1 MKVEDV
7 NKEIKRR
14 LTGFEIDIDASKAKQ
29 KLNDIEEQLDRIIE
43 KYNQINKD

>member
-7 NKEIKRR
+7 NKEMKRH
-14 LTGFEIDIDASKAKQ
+14 LTDFEIDIDASKVKQ
-29 KLNDIEEQLDRIIE
+29 KLNDIEKQLDRIIE

>member
-1 MKVEDV
+1 MKAEDI

-14 LTGFEIDIDASKAKQ
+14 LTDFEIDIDVSKAKQ
-29 KLNDIEEQLDRIIE
+29 KLNDIEKQLDRIIE